1 LEVVAM
7 ENVKDLEEVCW
18 RLERCPS
25 GGIIKSGE
33 PSVTLHGKKYNV
45 ECAEAE
51 ERESTSS

>member
-1 LEVVAM
+1 M